1 MKFYNTFIVYFLI
14 ILSINAKNICS
25 TQEKIYADKGLAK
38 ITIQLPEKQKIPI
51 EIKIHTPLHILI
63 GTDFPVVEDTD
74 FLDISTIT
82 NDEGR
87 YDFELVFPIRGIY
100 NIEIK
105 DFKSDHVYLCNI
117 EVFEHPEEVK
127 NFYVLVIILFIVGFI
142 SGMIIF
148 QTNKKKIQIETLY

>member
-1 MKFYNTFIVYFLI
+1 MKFYNIFIFYFLI
-14 ILSINAKNICS
+14 IFSINAKNICS

-38 ITIQLPEKQKIPI
+38 ITIQLPEKQKMPI
-51 EIKIHTPLHILI
+51 EIKIHTPSHILI
-63 GTDFPVVEDTD
+63 GTDFPVVEGTEL
-74 FLDISTIT
+74 LDISTIT

-87 YDFELVFPIRGIY
+87 YDFELVFPIRGTY

-105 DFKSDHVYLCNI
+105 DLATNQIYQCNLEVY
-117 EVFEHPEEVK
+117 EHFQEVK
-127 NFYVLVIILFIVGFI
+127 NFYILVTILFIVGFI